1 MSDYSQ
7 NNKQDC
13 KNKHQIVI
21 INKMVKNN
29 QKNIM
34 KTAKKDCKN
43 KRKINIE
50 NYLTRKK
57 IYKER
62 MEEIDI
68 EVCQIKTDK
77 N

>member
-1 MSDYSQ
+1 
-7 NNKQDC
+7 
-13 KNKHQIVI
+13 
-21 INKMVKNN
+21 MVKNN

-68 EVCQIKTDK
+68 EVYQIKTDK